1 MVTLAVHHRFLPPDH
16 VHDHANAI
24 NLALLLGS
32 LNRMAAHDAGP
43 THASVGLVDTAGDRE
58 TLLRKPDMYLLSQLE
73 TGDRE
78 AFHHVVAAYRVL
90 CDPVRRAAYDRD
102 TFGTFAPPPSN
113 GSPPERELSERR
125 AEDERDLRRQLLQ
138 ALYNVRRTEPH
149 RPSLPLMV
157 IPDLFGCSIDEAQ
170 FTLWYLRGKKF
181 IEMTDDGMAITVAG
195 VDYVESHEFGL
206 ATGTSPDPALG
217 PGSFMLGAGD

>member
-1 MVTLAVHHRFLPPDH
+1 MDTPNIPNHYEMLQVSRAAQPLIITKAYRLLAAVYHPD
-16 VHDHANAI
+16 N
-24 NLALLLGS
+24 
-32 LNRMAAHDAGP
+32 
-43 THASVGLVDTAGDRE
+43 
-58 TLLRKPDMYLLSQLE
+58 KE

-78 AFHHVVAAYRVL
+78 AFHSVVAAYRVL

-102 TFGTFAPPPSN
+102 TFGTSSPLPSN
-113 GSPPERELSERR
+113 GGPPGRELSERR
-125 AEDERDLRRQLLQ
+125 TEDERDLRRQLLQ

-195 VDYVESHEFGL
+195 VDYVESQELGL
-206 ATGTSPDPALG
+206 APGTSPDPALG
-217 PGSFMLGAGD
+217 PGSFMLETGDEN

>member
-1 MVTLAVHHRFLPPDH
+1 MARPNTPSYYEVLQVSRTAQPLIITKAYRLLAAFYHPD
-16 VHDHANAI
+16 N
-24 NLALLLGS
+24 
-32 LNRMAAHDAGP
+32 
-43 THASVGLVDTAGDRE
+43 
-58 TLLRKPDMYLLSQLE
+58 KE

-78 AFHHVVAAYRVL
+78 AFSNVVDAYRVL

-102 TFGTFAPPPSN
+102 TFDTFSPPSRD
-113 GSPPERELSERR
+113 GGGRGIELSERR
-125 AEDERDLRRQLLQ
+125 TEDEHDLRRQLMQ

-195 VDYVESHEFGL
+195 VDYVESNDLGL
-206 ATGTSPDPALG
+206 ATGTPPDPALG
-217 PGSFMLGAGD
+217 PGFFMLGTGD

>member
-1 MVTLAVHHRFLPPDH
+1 MPTPSTPNYYEVLQVSRAAQPLIITKAYRLLAAFYHPD
-16 VHDHANAI
+16 N
-24 NLALLLGS
+24 
-32 LNRMAAHDAGP
+32 
-43 THASVGLVDTAGDRE
+43 
-58 TLLRKPDMYLLSQLE
+58 KE

-78 AFHHVVAAYRVL
+78 TFHNIVTAYRVL
-90 CDPVRRAAYDRD
+90 CDPVRRAAHDRD
-102 TFGTFAPPPSN
+102 TFGTSSPPPSN
-113 GSPPERELSERR
+113 GGPPERELSERR
-125 AEDERDLRRQLLQ
+125 TEDERDLRRQLLQ

-157 IPDLFGCSIDEAQ
+157 IPDLFGCSIDETQ

-206 ATGTSPDPALG
+206 PTSTSPDPALG
-217 PGSFMLGAGD
+217 PGSFMLGAGDPSGA

>member
-1 MVTLAVHHRFLPPDH
+1 VHKPNTPNYYEVLEVSR
-16 VHDHANAI
+16 
-24 NLALLLGS
+24 
-32 LNRMAAHDAGP
+32 AAHALII
-43 THASVGLVDTAGDRE
+43 TKAYR
-58 TLLRKPDMYLLSQLE
+58 LLAAYYHPDNKE

-78 AFHHVVAAYRVL
+78 AFTNVSVAYRVL

-102 TFGTFAPPPSN
+102 TFDTSPPPSSN
-113 GSPPERELSERR
+113 GGPPGRELSERR
-125 AEDERDLRRQLLQ
+125 TEDEQDLRRQLLQ
-138 ALYNVRRTEPH
+138 ALYSVRRTEPH

-195 VDYVESHEFGL
+195 VDYVESNEFGL
-206 ATGTSPDPALG
+206 ATATPLGPALG
-217 PGSFMLGAGD
+217 PGPFMLGTGD

>member
-1 MVTLAVHHRFLPPDH
+1 MLQVSRAAQPLIITKAYRLLAALYHPD
-16 VHDHANAI
+16 N
-24 NLALLLGS
+24 
-32 LNRMAAHDAGP
+32 
-43 THASVGLVDTAGDRE
+43 
-58 TLLRKPDMYLLSQLE
+58 KE

-78 AFHHVVAAYRVL
+78 AFHNVVTAYRVL

-102 TFGTFAPPPSN
+102 TFGTSSPPPSN
-113 GSPPERELSERR
+113 GGPPERELSERR
-125 AEDERDLRRQLLQ
+125 TEDERDLRRQLLQ

-157 IPDLFGCSIDEAQ
+157 IPDLFGCSIDETQ

-206 ATGTSPDPALG
+206 PTSTSPDPALG
-217 PGSFMLGAGD
+217 PGSFMLGAGDSSGA

>member
-1 MVTLAVHHRFLPPDH
+1 MPTPSTPNYYEVLQVSRAAQPLIITKAYRLLAAFYHPD
-16 VHDHANAI
+16 N
-24 NLALLLGS
+24 
-32 LNRMAAHDAGP
+32 
-43 THASVGLVDTAGDRE
+43 
-58 TLLRKPDMYLLSQLE
+58 KE

-78 AFHHVVAAYRVL
+78 AFHNVVTAYRVL

-102 TFGTFAPPPSN
+102 TFGTSSPPPSN
-113 GSPPERELSERR
+113 GGPPERELSERR
-125 AEDERDLRRQLLQ
+125 TEDERDLRRQLLQ

-157 IPDLFGCSIDEAQ
+157 IPDLFGCSIDETQ

-181 IEMTDDGMAITVAG
+181 TEMTDDGMAITVAG

-206 ATGTSPDPALG
+206 PTSTSPDPALG
-217 PGSFMLGAGD
+217 PGSFMLGAGDSSGA

>member
-1 MVTLAVHHRFLPPDH
+1 MPTPSTPNYYEVLQVSRAAQPLIITKAYRLLAAFYHPD
-16 VHDHANAI
+16 N
-24 NLALLLGS
+24 
-32 LNRMAAHDAGP
+32 
-43 THASVGLVDTAGDRE
+43 
-58 TLLRKPDMYLLSQLE
+58 KE

-78 AFHHVVAAYRVL
+78 TFHNIVTAYRVL

-102 TFGTFAPPPSN
+102 TFGTSSPPPSN
-113 GSPPERELSERR
+113 GGPPERELSERR
-125 AEDERDLRRQLLQ
+125 TEDERDLRRQLLQ

-157 IPDLFGCSIDEAQ
+157 IPDLFGCSIDETQ

-206 ATGTSPDPALG
+206 PTSTSPDPALG
-217 PGSFMLGAGD
+217 PGSFMLGAGDSSGA

>member
-1 MVTLAVHHRFLPPDH
+1 MPTPSTPNYYEVLQVSRAAQPLIITKAYRLLAAFYHPD
-16 VHDHANAI
+16 N
-24 NLALLLGS
+24 
-32 LNRMAAHDAGP
+32 
-43 THASVGLVDTAGDRE
+43 
-58 TLLRKPDMYLLSQLE
+58 KE

-78 AFHHVVAAYRVL
+78 AFHNVVTAYRVL
-90 CDPVRRAAYDRD
+90 CDPVRRAAHDRD
-102 TFGTFAPPPSN
+102 TFGTSSPPPSN
-113 GSPPERELSERR
+113 GGPPERELSERR
-125 AEDERDLRRQLLQ
+125 TEDERDLHRQLLQ

-157 IPDLFGCSIDEAQ
+157 IPDLFGCSIDETQ

-206 ATGTSPDPALG
+206 PTSTSPDPALG
-217 PGSFMLGAGD
+217 PGSFMLGAGDSSGA

>member
-1 MVTLAVHHRFLPPDH
+1 MPTPSTPNYYEVLQVSRAAQPLIITKAYRLLAAFYHPD
-16 VHDHANAI
+16 N
-24 NLALLLGS
+24 
-32 LNRMAAHDAGP
+32 
-43 THASVGLVDTAGDRE
+43 
-58 TLLRKPDMYLLSQLE
+58 KE

-78 AFHHVVAAYRVL
+78 AFHNVVTAYRVL

-102 TFGTFAPPPSN
+102 TFGTSSPPPSN
-113 GSPPERELSERR
+113 GGPPERELSERR
-125 AEDERDLRRQLLQ
+125 TEDERDLRRQLLQ

-157 IPDLFGCSIDEAQ
+157 IPDLFGCSIDETQ

-206 ATGTSPDPALG
+206 PTSTSPDPALG
-217 PGSFMLGAGD
+217 PGLFMLGAGDSSGA

>member
-1 MVTLAVHHRFLPPDH
+1 VDKPNIPNYYEVLQVSRTAQSLIITKAYRLLAAFYHPD
-16 VHDHANAI
+16 N
-24 NLALLLGS
+24 
-32 LNRMAAHDAGP
+32 
-43 THASVGLVDTAGDRE
+43 
-58 TLLRKPDMYLLSQLE
+58 KE

-78 AFHHVVAAYRVL
+78 AFNNVIEAHRVL

-102 TFGTFAPPPSN
+102 TFDTSSPPSSS
-113 GSPPERELSERR
+113 GGPQGPELSERR
-125 AEDERDLRRQLLQ
+125 TDDERDLRRQLLQ

-181 IEMTDDGMAITVAG
+181 IDMTDDGMAITVAG
-195 VDYVESHEFGL
+195 VDYVESNEFGL
-206 ATGTSPDPALG
+206 ATATPVNLALG
-217 PGSFMLGAGD
+217 PGSFMLGTGD

>member
-1 MVTLAVHHRFLPPDH
+1 MPTPSTPNYYEVLQVSRAAQPLIITKAYRLLAAFYHPD
-16 VHDHANAI
+16 N
-24 NLALLLGS
+24 
-32 LNRMAAHDAGP
+32 
-43 THASVGLVDTAGDRE
+43 
-58 TLLRKPDMYLLSQLE
+58 KE

-78 AFHHVVAAYRVL
+78 AFHNVVTAYRVL
-90 CDPVRRAAYDRD
+90 CDPVRRAAHDRD
-102 TFGTFAPPPSN
+102 TFGTSSPPPSN
-113 GSPPERELSERR
+113 GGPPERELSERR
-125 AEDERDLRRQLLQ
+125 TEDERDLRRQLLQ

-157 IPDLFGCSIDEAQ
+157 IPDLFGCSIDETQ

-206 ATGTSPDPALG
+206 PTSTSPDPALG
-217 PGSFMLGAGD
+217 PGSFMLGAGDSSGA